1 MGFPVRHGDWSFWE
15 TCSISL
21 LAKDAFTFLQQKKTN
36 DPDPGEENR
45 VIKPRKNRVP
55 VNFLDNCFRVGML
68 AGKSE
73 VENRST
79 KWRK

>member
-1 MGFPVRHGDWSFWE
+1 MTQIQG
-15 TCSISL
+15 
-21 LAKDAFTFLQQKKTN
+21 KK
-36 DPDPGEENR
+36 NR

>member
-1 MGFPVRHGDWSFWE
+1 METGLSGRLVAFPF
-15 TCSISL
+15 SL
-21 LAKDAFTFLQQKKTN
+21 KTHLPSCKRRKQMTQIQGKK
-36 DPDPGEENR
+36 NR